1 MPDDAQKR
9 REILA
14 AVLEILKR
22 DGADGLSTAAIAA
35 AARCSKSTLYA
46 LFGSRAGIL
55 AALIS
60 EQSRTVN
67 LMLARELDDGA
78 GPEATLVKAGAA
90 LLDLLTGEASLAI
103 NKAAMADASGD
114 LGALLLRE
122 GRGRT
127 APLFGDLIGR
137 LQATGRLGAGDGGV
151 IFAAFYGL
159 LVGDRQIRMLLGDR
173 SARPAGPAFATIAT
187 EALARLTL
195 LYPPE

>member
-1 MPDDAQKR
+1 MADEDERR

-14 AVLEILKR
+14 VVLDILKR

-55 AALIS
+55 SALIS
-60 EQSRTVN
+60 QQSRTVN
-67 LMLARELDDGA
+67 LMLAREFGDDDDPRA
-78 GPEATLVKAGAA
+78 RLANAGAA

-127 APLFGDLIGR
+127 APLFAELIGR
-137 LQATGRLGAGDGGV
+137 LQAKGDLGAGDGGA
-151 IFAAFYGL
+151 IFATFHGL
-159 LVGDRQIRMLLGDR
+159 LVGDRQIRLLLGDR
-173 SARPAGPAFATIAT
+173 SARPAGPAFATIAS
-187 EALARLTL
+187 EAVEHIAL
-195 LYPPE
+195 LYPPS